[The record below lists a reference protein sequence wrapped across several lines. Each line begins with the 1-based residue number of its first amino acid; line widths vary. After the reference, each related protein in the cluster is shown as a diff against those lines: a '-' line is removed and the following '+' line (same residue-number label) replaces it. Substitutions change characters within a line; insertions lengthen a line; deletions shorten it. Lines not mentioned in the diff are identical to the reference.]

1 MESLPGKALDI
12 IQRVYYAFTRAICC
26 LLIYFFSSTDA
37 DCVSLRTSQS
47 GNGHKYDEEER
58 LKLRFIYR
66 NIHGKAEDGNVEY
79 RSKYQ
84 LAKTVYLIDNDIQP
98 VLQWSYE
105 VKKSPG
111 DCVRH
116 VRGVQYM
123 LEREIVISLLGKMVG
138 YGKEKKYTNIC
149 FAGR

>member
-1 MESLPGKALDI
+1 MVHSSLI
-12 IQRVYYAFTRAICC
+12 
-26 LLIYFFSSTDA
+26 
-37 DCVSLRTSQS
+37 
-47 GNGHKYDEEER
+47 EER

-66 NIHGKAEDGNVEY
+66 NIHGKADGGNVKY

-84 LAKTVYLIDNDIQP
+84 LAKMVYLIDNDIQL
-98 VLQWSYE
+98 VLQWSHE
-105 VKKSPG
+105 VKKSLRH
-111 DCVRH
+111 CVTQ

-123 LEREIVISLLGKMVG
+123 LEKEIVTSLLGKMVG

>member
-1 MESLPGKALDI
+1 M
-12 IQRVYYAFTRAICC
+12 
-26 LLIYFFSSTDA
+26 
-37 DCVSLRTSQS
+37 
-47 GNGHKYDEEER
+47 
-58 LKLRFIYR
+58 KLRFIYR